1 MNKKNK
7 SLDIIKQIPNVTK
20 YEDNKLTKKPNWFNK
35 NIAFLILI
43 LFILLGVIIILAVA
57 V

>member
-7 SLDIIKQIPNVTK
+7 SLDIIKQIPNVAK
-20 YEDNKLTKKPNWFNK
+20 YEDNKLTKKPNWLNR
-35 NIAFLILI
+35 NLAFLILT
-43 LFILLGVIIILAVA
+43 LFILLGVIIILALA

>member
-20 YEDNKLTKKPNWFNK
+20 YEDNKLTKKPSWFNK